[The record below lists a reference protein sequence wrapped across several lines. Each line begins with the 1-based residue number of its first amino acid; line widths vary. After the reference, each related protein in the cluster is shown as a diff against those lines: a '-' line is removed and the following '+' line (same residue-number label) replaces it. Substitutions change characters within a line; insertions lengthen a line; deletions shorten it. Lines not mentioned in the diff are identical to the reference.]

1 MALPI
6 AATPVLTGKDAERF
20 YQELAENE
28 NKHIPDKEIAESLR
42 IFNTIMERNPE
53 MKHKFG
59 II

>member
-28 NKHIPDKEIAESLR
+28 NKHIPNAEIAESLR

-53 MKHKFG
+53 MKHRFG